1 MVKTKYVMAVS
12 WVDGSITH
20 DSSYDYGRLADRR
33 ERIERNPKVRDTSI
47 NREFVGNY

>member
-1 MVKTKYVMAVS
+1 MGKTKYVMAVS

-20 DSSYDYGRLADRR
+20 HSSYDYGRLADRR

-47 NREFVGNY
+47 NREFVGHY